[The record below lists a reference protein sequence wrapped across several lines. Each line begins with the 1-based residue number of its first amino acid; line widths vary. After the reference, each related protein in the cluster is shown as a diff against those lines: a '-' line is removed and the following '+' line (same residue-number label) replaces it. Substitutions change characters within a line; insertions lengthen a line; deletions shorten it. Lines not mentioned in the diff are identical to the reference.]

1 MRLSIDLGGT
11 NVRIAQVDN
20 GVCIQ
25 KLSEP
30 CLATEEADVVVN
42 QLIQLIEKM
51 MTPEVDGI
59 GIGVPSIVDTQRGIV
74 YNVANIPSWKEVHLK
89 EILEKRFNV
98 AVAVNNDCNCF
109 ALGISLYGEGGSFR
123 NLVAITLGTGVG
135 AGVMVERQLYSGR
148 FAGAG
153 EVGCLPYK
161 DSDFEHYCSSFFFKK
176 HHTSGA
182 AEAEKALKG
191 DLEAIALWEEFG
203 YHLGQLIKAILYTYA
218 PHAVIIG
225 GGIAPAFPLF
235 QEAMNR
241 SMDDFPYTLIREKVK
256 VLPTN
261 LKDAN
266 LLGAASL
273 L

>member
-153 EVGCLPYK
+153 EL
-161 DSDFEHYCSSFFFKK
+161 
-176 HHTSGA
+176 
-182 AEAEKALKG
+182 G
-191 DLEAIALWEEFG
+191 DLAGKHTA
-203 YHLGQLIKAILYTYA
+203 
-218 PHAVIIG
+218 
-225 GGIAPAFPLF
+225 
-235 QEAMNR
+235 
-241 SMDDFPYTLIREKVK
+241 
-256 VLPTN
+256 
-261 LKDAN
+261 
-266 LLGAASL
+266 
-273 L
+273 

>member
-123 NLVAITLGTGVG
+123 TIAAV
-135 AGVMVERQLYSGR
+135 
-148 FAGAG
+148 
-153 EVGCLPYK
+153 
-161 DSDFEHYCSSFFFKK
+161 SSSRS
-176 HHTSGA
+176 TTP
-182 AEAEKALKG
+182 AE
-191 DLEAIALWEEFG
+191 
-203 YHLGQLIKAILYTYA
+203 
-218 PHAVIIG
+218 
-225 GGIAPAFPLF
+225 
-235 QEAMNR
+235 
-241 SMDDFPYTLIREKVK
+241 
-256 VLPTN
+256 
-261 LKDAN
+261 
-266 LLGAASL
+266 LLRRRKR
-273 L
+273 